1 MLSSDPLNHDL
12 MVRNR
17 AGKVDRV
24 ADMIPPLDI
33 DGPARGK
40 LLVVGWGGTYG
51 HILSAV
57 HEVREGGKEVSQ
69 VHFDYI
75 NPLPSNTG
83 EVLSGFEKILVC
95 ELNNGQFADWL
106 KSRFPGHEYIR
117 CNKVQGQPF
126 LVQEIVD
133 AIEKAL

>member
-1 MLSSDPLNHDL
+1 MRSAN
-12 MVRNR
+12 
-17 AGKVDRV
+17 
-24 ADMIPPLDI
+24 
-33 DGPARGK
+33 
-40 LLVVGWGGTYG
+40 WGGTYG

-57 HEVREGGKEVSQ
+57 HEVRKSGRTVSQ

-75 NPLPSNTG
+75 NPLPKNTG
-83 EVLSGFEKILVC
+83 EVLSGFRRILVC
-95 ELNNGQFADWL
+95 ELNSGQFADWL
-106 KSRFPGHEYIR
+106 RARYPGHDYIQ